1 MGLRTKFYRTKFYT
15 IPFLGKK
22 ESVALTLG
30 HYMSNGN
37 IAVQAVT
44 KDGEPWATFSI
55 NIEGG
60 MSKEMG
66 TDHIFLD
73 TNTYPEEVFKPFI
86 EAGIISSPKDVR
98 VVQSGFCF
106 YPIVKVDKD
115 KFVEVIDKK

>member
-1 MGLRTKFYRTKFYT
+1 MGLRTKFYT

-22 ESVALTLG
+22 VSIALTLEQ
-30 HYMSNGN
+30 YRSNGN

-44 KDGEPWATFSI
+44 KRGEPWATFSV

-60 MSKEMG
+60 MSKAMG

-73 TNTYPEEVFKPFI
+73 TDNYPEEVFKPFI
-86 EAGIISSPKDVR
+86 DAGIISSPEGAR
-98 VVQSGFCF
+98 VVQSGFYF

-115 KFVEVIDKK
+115 KFTEVKK